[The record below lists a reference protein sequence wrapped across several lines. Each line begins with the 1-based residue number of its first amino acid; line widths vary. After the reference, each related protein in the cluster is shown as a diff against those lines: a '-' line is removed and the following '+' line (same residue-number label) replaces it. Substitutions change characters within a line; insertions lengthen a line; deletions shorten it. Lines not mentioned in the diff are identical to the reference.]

1 MNMSEN
7 SHSLEAEL
15 TTGVAVS
22 SALPAGGEE
31 GQILTWTQDGAAWQ
45 AFPAAT
51 QAQAGAVRVGDGLC
65 MTGGALCVDT
75 ADAVT
80 AQDDRPV
87 RASTVHALLGDVEA
101 LLSQI

>member
-1 MNMSEN
+1 M
-7 SHSLEAEL
+7 
-15 TTGVAVS
+15 
-22 SALPAGGEE
+22 
-31 GQILTWTQDGAAWQ
+31 
-45 AFPAAT
+45 
-51 QAQAGAVRVGDGLC
+51 RVGDGLC
-65 MTGGALCVDT
+65 MTGGALCVDA